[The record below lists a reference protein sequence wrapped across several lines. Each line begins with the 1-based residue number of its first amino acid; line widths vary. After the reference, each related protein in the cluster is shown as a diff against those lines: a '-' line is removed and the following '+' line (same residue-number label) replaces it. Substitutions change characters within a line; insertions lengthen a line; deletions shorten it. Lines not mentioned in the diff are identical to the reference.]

1 MICPL
6 HGPILKENLGYYI
19 DKYNTW
25 SSYQP
30 EDEGV
35 CILYASIY
43 GNTANAAKEM
53 LNILKSKGVDKI
65 VIYDL
70 ARDDKAK
77 SNF

>member
-1 MICPL
+1 M
-6 HGPILKENLGYYI
+6 G
-19 DKYNTW
+19 
-25 SSYQP
+25 SYQP